1 MKPLLSALN
10 DIPEYRS
17 LLAAIDNGACP
28 AAFSGLSAVHRAHFA
43 AGIRQELNRPVVVVC
58 ADEGEAERMARDLA
72 ALSGEEVRT
81 LSAREFTFH
90 NAAVVSRQ
98 YEHRRLSTLRALA
111 AGECPL
117 LVCTV
122 ESILQRTIPKT
133 LLTQAAQ
140 VVRMGERHDLGE
152 LAGTLAAA
160 GYTRCEQVE
169 GVGQFALRGGI
180 LDFFSPAH
188 PKPVRVEFFGDEIDA
203 MGLFDPDTQRRI
215 ENLGAAEILP
225 AAEVLPQFTP
235 GGYGGLLEG
244 LDRLISQAKR
254 RKGNETLVQTLEED
268 RERLAASTAF
278 PAMDRY
284 IALIYPVMATAADY
298 FPEDAVVVLSESP
311 RVAERGKSYLW
322 QLGEDAKA
330 LMERGELAGEL
341 ADFARTFEELTGVLA
356 DWPVCYL
363 DAFTSSRYPQRPRTL
378 LNLLTKQLPSYGA
391 SLETA
396 VSDLAHYV
404 SDGFRTVVL
413 VSNEQR
419 ALNLQALL
427 REQKMT
433 TAVDFQLHELPGY
446 GKAVIAVGGLTA
458 GMEYP
463 VGRFAVL
470 TEGQSLL
477 GKKRRSKP
485 VTNRQK
491 LGSYADLSPGDLV
504 VHEHHGVGRFLEMT
518 KMTVDGVQ
526 KDYVKIAYAGADVL
540 YVPATQLDLVSKYI
554 GSGEDAQETRK
565 LSRLGGTDW
574 EKAKTRAKKA
584 VKDLAKGLIQLYAE
598 RQRQPGFAFSPDS
611 PWMKEFEDEFEY
623 AETDD
628 QLRCI
633 AEIKQD
639 MEQARPM
646 DRLLCGDVGYGKTEV
661 AFRAIMKCVLDGKQA
676 AILVPTTVL
685 ARQHYLTAK
694 QRFAKHPVEI
704 DVVSRFRTQTQMK
717 DTLRRLEQGGIDLL
731 IGTHRL
737 FQKDVKFKD
746 LGLLVIDEEQR
757 FGVQHKEKLKEL
769 SKQVDVLTLSAT
781 PIPRTLNMALSGIRD
796 MSTLEEPPMDR
807 QPVQTYVLEHDWAI
821 IEDAVR
827 RELGRGGQVYYLHN
841 RVESI
846 DATAARLQKMLG
858 PEVRIVTGHG
868 KMTEQ
873 ELSSVMQAM
882 VDGEAD
888 ILVCTTIIETGID
901 IPNVNTLI
909 IEDADKMGLAQ
920 LHQIRGRIG
929 RSARRAYAYLTYRR
943 GKVLQETAAK
953 RLAAIRE
960 YVEFGSGF
968 KIAMRDLEIRGAGNL
983 LGPEQSGYLMS
994 VGYDLYLK
1002 LLEEAVLEERG
1013 EEKRI
1018 ETECAADLTV
1028 NAHIPDRYVPSAE
1041 QRMDL
1046 YRRIAAIRTDE
1057 DASDLLDEMLDRYG
1071 EAPKSVLALLDVALL
1086 RSAAAKAG
1094 VSDISQ
1100 KGSLLRLQLGVFHP
1114 QALVAVCGHAKYR
1127 QRLTLAAG
1135 EIPALTLKLKPGED
1149 VLEAARDLVEDLK
1162 LAAEEAAGGTP

>member
-140 VVRMGERHDLGE
+140 VLRMGERHDLGE

-254 RKGNETLVQTLEED
+254 RKGSETLVQTLEED

-341 ADFARTFEELTGVLA
+341 ADFARTFEELTEVLA

-413 VSNEQR
+413 VSSEQR

-694 QRFAKHPVEI
+694 QRFAKYPVEI

-781 PIPRTLNMALSGIRD
+781 PSPRTLNLALSGIRD

-807 QPVQTYVLEHDWAI
+807 QPVQTYVLEHDWGVLS
-821 IEDAVR
+821 DAMR
-827 RELGRGGQVYYLHN
+827 RELERGGQVYYLHN
-841 RVESI
+841 RVETI
-846 DATAARLQKMLG
+846 TRTAARIKEMLG
-858 PEVRIVTGHG
+858 EDAAVAVAHG
-868 KMTEQ
+868 KMSQ
-873 ELSSVMQAM
+873 EELNDVMTRM
-882 VDGEAD
+882 SDGEVD
-888 ILVCTTIIETGID
+888 VLVCTTIIETGID
-901 IPNVNTLI
+901 IANANTLI
-909 IEDADKMGLAQ
+909 IEDADHMGLAQ
-920 LHQIRGRIG
+920 LHQIRGRVG
-929 RSARRAYAYLTYRR
+929 RSTRRAYAYLTYRR
-943 GKVLQETAAK
+943 GKVLTEVASK
-953 RLAAIRE
+953 RLGAIRE
-960 YVEFGSGF
+960 FAEFGSGF
-968 KIAMRDLEIRGAGNL
+968 KIAMRDLEIRGAGNV
-983 LGPEQSGYLMS
+983 LGPEQSGFLLS
-994 VGYDLYLK
+994 VGYDMYLK

-1013 EEKRI
+1013 EKPERP
-1018 ETECAADLTV
+1018 TECAADLSV
-1028 NAHIPDRYVPSAE
+1028 AASIPDRYVPSPE

-1046 YRRIAAIRTDE
+1046 YRRIAAIRSEADADDVMDE
-1057 DASDLLDEMLDRYG
+1057 LIDRYG
-1071 EAPKSVLALLDVALL
+1071 DPPRTVNNLISVALL
-1086 RSAAAKAG
+1086 RADAARNG
-1094 VSDISQ
+1094 ISQ
-1100 KGSLLRLQLGVFHP
+1100 IDQKGANLNFYLDQFDLQRVSALCGLEKYRSRLLFSAGERPYLALRL
-1114 QALVAVCGHAKYR
+1114 K
-1127 QRLTLAAG
+1127 
-1135 EIPALTLKLKPGED
+1135 KGED
-1149 VLEAARDLVEDLK
+1149 ALKFGRKLVEDY
-1162 LAAEEAAGGTP
+1162 AENAPKAEP

>member
-72 ALSGEEVRT
+72 ALSGEAVRT

-140 VVRMGERHDLGE
+140 VLRMGERHDLGE

-341 ADFARTFEELTGVLA
+341 ADFARTFEELTEVLA

-413 VSNEQR
+413 VSSEQR

-807 QPVQTYVLEHDWAI
+807 QPVQTYVLEHDWGVLS
-821 IEDAVR
+821 DAMR
-827 RELGRGGQVYYLHN
+827 RELERGGQVYYLHN
-841 RVESI
+841 RVETI
-846 DATAARLQKMLG
+846 TRTAARIKEMLG
-858 PEVRIVTGHG
+858 EDVAVAVAHG
-868 KMTEQ
+868 KMSQ
-873 ELSSVMQAM
+873 EELNDVMTRM
-882 VDGEAD
+882 SDGEED
-888 ILVCTTIIETGID
+888 VLVCTTIIETGID
-901 IPNVNTLI
+901 IANANTLI
-909 IEDADKMGLAQ
+909 IEDADHMGLAQ
-920 LHQIRGRIG
+920 LHQIRGRVG
-929 RSARRAYAYLTYRR
+929 RSTRRAYAYLTYRR
-943 GKVLQETAAK
+943 GKVLTEVASK
-953 RLAAIRE
+953 RLGAIRE
-960 YVEFGSGF
+960 FAEFGSGF
-968 KIAMRDLEIRGAGNL
+968 KIAMRDLEIRGAGNV
-983 LGPEQSGYLMS
+983 LGPEQSGFLLS
-994 VGYDLYLK
+994 VGYDMYLK

-1013 EEKRI
+1013 EKPERP
-1018 ETECAADLTV
+1018 TECAADLSV
-1028 NAHIPDRYVPSAE
+1028 AASIPDRYVPSPE

-1046 YRRIAAIRTDE
+1046 YRRIAAIRSEADADDVMDE
-1057 DASDLLDEMLDRYG
+1057 LIDRYG
-1071 EAPKSVLALLDVALL
+1071 DPPRTVNNLISVALL
-1086 RSAAAKAG
+1086 RADAARNG
-1094 VSDISQ
+1094 ISQ
-1100 KGSLLRLQLGVFHP
+1100 IDQKGANLNFYLDQFDLQRVSALCGLEKYRSRLLFSAGERPYLALRL
-1114 QALVAVCGHAKYR
+1114 K
-1127 QRLTLAAG
+1127 
-1135 EIPALTLKLKPGED
+1135 KGED
-1149 VLEAARDLVEDLK
+1149 ALKFGRKLVEDYAK
-1162 LAAEEAAGGTP
+1162 TAPAETEG

>member
-72 ALSGEEVRT
+72 ALSGEAVRT

-140 VVRMGERHDLGE
+140 VLRMGERHDLGE

-268 RERLAASTAF
+268 RERLSASTAF

-341 ADFARTFEELTGVLA
+341 ADFARTFEELTEVLA

-413 VSNEQR
+413 VSSEQR

-694 QRFAKHPVEI
+694 QRFAKYPVEI

-807 QPVQTYVLEHDWAI
+807 QPVQTYVLEHDWGVLS
-821 IEDAVR
+821 DAMR
-827 RELGRGGQVYYLHN
+827 RELERGGQVYYLHN
-841 RVESI
+841 RVETI
-846 DATAARLQKMLG
+846 TRTAARIKEMLG
-858 PEVRIVTGHG
+858 EDVAVAVAHG
-868 KMTEQ
+868 KMSQ
-873 ELSSVMQAM
+873 EELNDVMTRM
-882 VDGEAD
+882 SDGEVD
-888 ILVCTTIIETGID
+888 VLVCTTIIETGID
-901 IPNVNTLI
+901 IANANTLI
-909 IEDADKMGLAQ
+909 IEDADHMGLAQ
-920 LHQIRGRIG
+920 LHQIRGRVG
-929 RSARRAYAYLTYRR
+929 RSTRRAYAYLTYRR
-943 GKVLQETAAK
+943 GKVLTEVASK
-953 RLAAIRE
+953 RLGAIRE
-960 YVEFGSGF
+960 FAEFGSGF
-968 KIAMRDLEIRGAGNL
+968 KIAMRDLEIRGAGNV
-983 LGPEQSGYLMS
+983 LGPEQSGFLLS
-994 VGYDLYLK
+994 VGYDMYLK

-1013 EEKRI
+1013 EKPERP
-1018 ETECAADLTV
+1018 TECAADLSV
-1028 NAHIPDRYVPSAE
+1028 AASIPDRYVPSPE

-1046 YRRIAAIRTDE
+1046 YRRIAAIRSEADADDVMDE
-1057 DASDLLDEMLDRYG
+1057 LIDRYG
-1071 EAPKSVLALLDVALL
+1071 DPPRTVNNLISVALL
-1086 RSAAAKAG
+1086 RADAARNG
-1094 VSDISQ
+1094 ISQ
-1100 KGSLLRLQLGVFHP
+1100 IDQKGANLNFYLDQFDLQRVSALCGLEKYRSRLLFSAGERPYLALRL
-1114 QALVAVCGHAKYR
+1114 K
-1127 QRLTLAAG
+1127 
-1135 EIPALTLKLKPGED
+1135 KGED
-1149 VLEAARDLVEDLK
+1149 ALKFGRKLVEDYAK
-1162 LAAEEAAGGTP
+1162 TAPAETEG

>member
-140 VVRMGERHDLGE
+140 VVRMGERYDLGE

-254 RKGNETLVQTLEED
+254 RKGSETLVQTLEED
-268 RERLAASTAF
+268 RERLSASTAF

-341 ADFARTFEELTGVLA
+341 ADFARTFEELTEVLA

-413 VSNEQR
+413 VSSEQR

-633 AEIKQD
+633 AEIKGD

-694 QRFAKHPVEI
+694 QRFAKYPVEI

-807 QPVQTYVLEHDWAI
+807 QPVQTYVLEHDWGVLS
-821 IEDAVR
+821 DAMR
-827 RELGRGGQVYYLHN
+827 RELERGGQVYYLHN
-841 RVESI
+841 RVETI
-846 DATAARLQKMLG
+846 TRTAARIKEMLG
-858 PEVRIVTGHG
+858 EDVAVAVAHG
-868 KMTEQ
+868 KMSQ
-873 ELSSVMQAM
+873 EELNDVMTRM
-882 VDGEAD
+882 SDGEVD
-888 ILVCTTIIETGID
+888 VLVCTTIIETGID
-901 IPNVNTLI
+901 IANANTLI
-909 IEDADKMGLAQ
+909 IEDADHMGLAQ
-920 LHQIRGRIG
+920 LHQIRGRVG
-929 RSARRAYAYLTYRR
+929 RSTRRAYAYLTYRR
-943 GKVLQETAAK
+943 GKVLTEVASK
-953 RLAAIRE
+953 RLGAIRE
-960 YVEFGSGF
+960 FAEFGSGF
-968 KIAMRDLEIRGAGNL
+968 KIAMRDLEIRGAGNV
-983 LGPEQSGYLMS
+983 LGPEQSGFLLS
-994 VGYDLYLK
+994 VGYDMYLK

-1013 EEKRI
+1013 EKPERP
-1018 ETECAADLTV
+1018 TECAADLSV
-1028 NAHIPDRYVPSAE
+1028 AASIPDRYVPSPE

-1046 YRRIAAIRTDE
+1046 YRRIAAIRSEADADDVMDE
-1057 DASDLLDEMLDRYG
+1057 LIDRYG
-1071 EAPKSVLALLDVALL
+1071 DPPRTVNNLISVALL
-1086 RSAAAKAG
+1086 RADAARNG
-1094 VSDISQ
+1094 ISQ
-1100 KGSLLRLQLGVFHP
+1100 IDQKGANLNFYLDQFDLQRVSALCGLEKYRSRLLFSAGERPYLALRL
-1114 QALVAVCGHAKYR
+1114 K
-1127 QRLTLAAG
+1127 
-1135 EIPALTLKLKPGED
+1135 KGED
-1149 VLEAARDLVEDLK
+1149 ALKFGRRLVEDYAK
-1162 LAAEEAAGGTP
+1162 TAPDQTEG

>member
-43 AGIRQELNRPVVVVC
+43 AGIRQELGRPVVVVC

-72 ALSGEEVRT
+72 ALSGEAVRT

-235 GGYGGLLEG
+235 GGYGGLLDG

-254 RKGNETLVQTLEED
+254 RKGSETLVQTLEED
-268 RERLAASTAF
+268 RERLSASTAF

-341 ADFARTFEELTGVLA
+341 ADFARTFEELTEVLA

-413 VSNEQR
+413 VSSEQR

-694 QRFAKHPVEI
+694 QRFAKYPVEI

-807 QPVQTYVLEHDWAI
+807 QPVQTYVLEHDWGVLS
-821 IEDAVR
+821 DAMR
-827 RELGRGGQVYYLHN
+827 RELERGGQVYYLHN
-841 RVESI
+841 RVETI
-846 DATAARLQKMLG
+846 TRTAARIKEMLG
-858 PEVRIVTGHG
+858 EDVAVAVAHG
-868 KMTEQ
+868 KMSQ
-873 ELSSVMQAM
+873 EELNDVMTRM
-882 VDGEAD
+882 SDGEVD
-888 ILVCTTIIETGID
+888 VLVCTTIIETGID
-901 IPNVNTLI
+901 IANANTLI
-909 IEDADKMGLAQ
+909 IEDADHMGLAQ
-920 LHQIRGRIG
+920 LHQIRGRVG
-929 RSARRAYAYLTYRR
+929 RSTRRAYAYLTYRR
-943 GKVLQETAAK
+943 GKVLTEVASK
-953 RLAAIRE
+953 RLGAIRE
-960 YVEFGSGF
+960 FAEFGSGF
-968 KIAMRDLEIRGAGNL
+968 KIAMRDLEIRGAGNV
-983 LGPEQSGYLMS
+983 LGPEQSGFLLS
-994 VGYDLYLK
+994 VGYDMYLK

-1013 EEKRI
+1013 EKPERP
-1018 ETECAADLTV
+1018 TECAADLSV
-1028 NAHIPDRYVPSAE
+1028 AASIPDRYVPSPE

-1046 YRRIAAIRTDE
+1046 YRRIAAIRSEADADDVMDE
-1057 DASDLLDEMLDRYG
+1057 LIDRYG
-1071 EAPKSVLALLDVALL
+1071 DPPRTVNNLISVALL
-1086 RSAAAKAG
+1086 RADAARNG
-1094 VSDISQ
+1094 ISQ
-1100 KGSLLRLQLGVFHP
+1100 IDQKGANLNFYLDQFDLQRVSALCGLEKYRSRLLFSAGERPYLALRL
-1114 QALVAVCGHAKYR
+1114 K
-1127 QRLTLAAG
+1127 
-1135 EIPALTLKLKPGED
+1135 KGED
-1149 VLEAARDLVEDLK
+1149 ALKFGRRLVEDYAK
-1162 LAAEEAAGGTP
+1162 TAPDQTEG

>member
-43 AGIRQELNRPVVVVC
+43 AGIRQELGRPVVVVC

-72 ALSGEEVRT
+72 ALSGEAVRT

-140 VVRMGERHDLGE
+140 VLRMGERHDLGE

-225 AAEVLPQFTP
+225 AAEVLPQFAP

-254 RKGNETLVQTLEED
+254 RKGSETLVQTLEED
-268 RERLAASTAF
+268 RERLSASTAF

-341 ADFARTFEELTGVLA
+341 ADFARTFEELTEVLA

-413 VSNEQR
+413 VSSEQR

-807 QPVQTYVLEHDWAI
+807 QPVQTYVLEHDWGVLS
-821 IEDAVR
+821 DAMR
-827 RELGRGGQVYYLHN
+827 RELERGGQVYYLHN
-841 RVESI
+841 RVETI
-846 DATAARLQKMLG
+846 TRTAARIKEMLG
-858 PEVRIVTGHG
+858 EDVAVAVAHG
-868 KMTEQ
+868 KMSQ
-873 ELSSVMQAM
+873 EELNDVMTRM
-882 VDGEAD
+882 SDGEVD
-888 ILVCTTIIETGID
+888 VLVCTTIIETGID
-901 IPNVNTLI
+901 IANANTLI
-909 IEDADKMGLAQ
+909 IEDADHMGLAQ
-920 LHQIRGRIG
+920 LHQIRGRVG
-929 RSARRAYAYLTYRR
+929 RSTRRAYAYLTYRR
-943 GKVLQETAAK
+943 GKVLTEVASK
-953 RLAAIRE
+953 RLGAIRE
-960 YVEFGSGF
+960 FAEFGSGF
-968 KIAMRDLEIRGAGNL
+968 KIAMRDLEIRGAGNV
-983 LGPEQSGYLMS
+983 LGPEQSGFLLS
-994 VGYDLYLK
+994 VGYDMYLK

-1013 EEKRI
+1013 EKPERP
-1018 ETECAADLTV
+1018 TECAADLSV
-1028 NAHIPDRYVPSAE
+1028 AASIPDRYVPSPE

-1046 YRRIAAIRTDE
+1046 YRRIAAIRSEADADDVMDE
-1057 DASDLLDEMLDRYG
+1057 LIDRYG
-1071 EAPKSVLALLDVALL
+1071 DPPRTVNNLISVALL
-1086 RSAAAKAG
+1086 RADAARNG
-1094 VSDISQ
+1094 ISQ
-1100 KGSLLRLQLGVFHP
+1100 IDQKGANLNFYLDQFDLQRVSALCGLEKYRSRLLFSAGERPYLALRL
-1114 QALVAVCGHAKYR
+1114 K
-1127 QRLTLAAG
+1127 
-1135 EIPALTLKLKPGED
+1135 KGED
-1149 VLEAARDLVEDLK
+1149 ALKFGRRLVEDYAK
-1162 LAAEEAAGGTP
+1162 TAPAETEG